1 MRKII
6 WVIAVIFVGL
16 STIAW
21 ASKSSLPPA
30 PVVGDIITPISPQTQ
45 EQTGEVKIPQINS
58 DLLWQHLENLQG
70 ERYHDRD
77 RALSRNYITENLKQ
91 WGYQPILQ
99 PFEGGINLIVEHPG
113 INPKAGKITVGSH
126 YDTVLE
132 SPGVDDNG
140 TGIATLL
147 ELARLYHN
155 KPTPKTLQLIFFDR
169 EEKGLLG
176 SLAFTSKGKS
186 LKDLKAVIIL
196 DMIGHACRT
205 PRCQKYP
212 EGISATD
219 YVKAAG
225 VTSPDQGEFL
235 AVVGETDSV
244 SLFQSFSPLNS
255 SNLPPV
261 VTVPIPLK
269 GLLTPDVLRSDHAP
283 FWYHNIP
290 AVLVTD
296 TANLRSRHYHQ
307 PTDTL
312 ENIDRPFFEG
322 SAQIVVNATAQLLNN
337 R

>member
-1 MRKII
+1 M
-6 WVIAVIFVGL
+6 

-21 ASKSSLPPA
+21 ASNSSLPPA
-30 PVVGDIITPISPQTQ
+30 PAIADMITPIPRQTQ
-45 EQTGEVKIPQINS
+45 EPTGEIKIPNINTEI
-58 DLLWQHLENLQG
+58 LWQHLETLQG
-70 ERYHDRD
+70 ERYHERD
-77 RALSRNYITENLKQ
+77 REISRNYITENLKQ

-99 PFEGGINLIVEHPG
+99 AFEGGINIIVERPG
-113 INPKAGKITVGSH
+113 INPKAGKITVGAH
-126 YDTVLE
+126 YDTVLQ

-147 ELARLYHN
+147 ELARLYHK
-155 KPTPKTLQLIFFDR
+155 KPTPNTLQLIFFDR

-186 LKDLKAVIIL
+186 LQDLKAVIIL

-205 PRCQKYP
+205 PGCQQYP
-212 EGISATD
+212 EGISARD
-219 YVKAAG
+219 YLKAAG

-235 AVVGETDSV
+235 AVVGETDAV
-244 SLFQSFSPLNS
+244 SLFKSFSQLKS
-255 SNLPPV
+255 SSLPPV

-312 ENIDRPFFEG
+312 ENIDRSFFEG
-322 SAQIVVNATAQLLNN
+322 SAQIVVNATSQLLNN

>member
-6 WVIAVIFVGL
+6 WAILVMFVAL

-30 PVVGDIITPISPQTQ
+30 PTITDIITPISPQTQ
-45 EQTGEVKIPQINS
+45 DVIGEIEIPKINS
-58 DLLWQHLENLQG
+58 KILWQHLEALQG
-70 ERYHDRD
+70 ERYHERD
-77 RALSRNYITENLKQ
+77 RALSRNYITEKLKQ

-99 PFEGGINLIVEHPG
+99 PFEGGINIIVERPG
-113 INPKAGKITVGSH
+113 INPKAGKITVGAH
-126 YDTVLE
+126 YDTVLQ

-147 ELARLYHN
+147 ELARLYQS
-155 KPTPKTLQLIFFDR
+155 KPTPNTLQLIFFDR

-176 SLAFTSKGKS
+176 SLAFTSKRKS
-186 LKDLKAVIIL
+186 LQDLKAVIIL

-205 PRCQKYP
+205 PGCQQYP

-219 YVKAAG
+219 YLKAAG

-235 AVVGETDSV
+235 AVVGETNAV
-244 SLFQSFSPLNS
+244 SLFESFSQLKS
-255 SNLPPV
+255 SSLPPL

-283 FWYHNIP
+283 FWYNNIP

-312 ENIDRPFFEG
+312 ENIDRSFFEG
-322 SAQIVVNATAQLLNN
+322 AAQIVVNATSQLLN